1 MCFVTR
7 ISEPVD
13 MAPRTLSRR
22 SFVGVLGGTL
32 GGVLGAS
39 VGGLAGGTLLA
50 GCGGGDSGDGNSG
63 GGLPGGLAI
72 VQRFPK
78 SSLVPGTVR
87 LPISLAD
94 ATNLLVDSDELVLP
108 GELAVTLTN
117 MDTGDAVAAGV
128 RATKHGINL
137 PVPYWPVMVEVPA
150 PGIYSLTLD
159 DHDAT
164 SAGVQVLDRE
174 LVSIPSP
181 GSPLPGFATPTVDDA
196 RGVQTICTRTEGTC
210 PFHEVTLDEALGLGK
225 PVVYLIGTP
234 AFCQTGVC
242 APALEAVMAIA
253 ARVGDVATFVHA
265 DVYSD
270 SAATTPAPAVT
281 AYNMTYEPALFV
293 TDADGILVS
302 RLDGVF
308 DEDEIAATLSRVG
321 VS

>member
-1 MCFVTR
+1 M
-7 ISEPVD
+7 
-13 MAPRTLSRR
+13 
-22 SFVGVLGGTL
+22 LGGAL
-32 GGVLGAS
+32 GVTA
-39 VGGLAGGTLLA
+39 GGLAGGTLLA
-50 GCGGGDSGDGNSG
+50 GCGGGGGTSA
-63 GGLPGGLAI
+63 GGLPEGLAI
-72 VQRFPK
+72 VQRFPN
-78 SSLVPGTVR
+78 SSLVPGLVR

-94 ATNLLVDSDELVLP
+94 SANLLVDSDELSLP
-108 GELAVTLTN
+108 AELVVTLSN
-117 MDTGDAVAAGV
+117 MDTGDVIATGLRV
-128 RATKHGINL
+128 TKHGKNL
-137 PVPYWPVMVEVPA
+137 PVPYWPVMVEVPEA
-150 PGIYSLTLD
+150 GIYSLTLD

-164 SAGVQVLDRE
+164 SAGVQVLERE

-181 GSPLPGFATPTVDDA
+181 GSPLPGFDTPTVDDA
-196 RGVQTICTRTEGTC
+196 RGVATICTRTEGTC
-210 PFHEVTLDEALGLGK
+210 PFHEVTLTEALGRGK

-293 TDADGILVS
+293 ADATGALVS